1 MEVAG
6 YLGSTP
12 AVARTAY
19 IDPAVFARYQAGRT
33 IASAL
38 DELGASTDY
47 GELATRGG
55 AEAAYFGCSG
65 SAREEPAVAACGAGP
80 SGRAVRPAE
89 VGKRWLNAGRTSR
102 ISNSRT
108 GPVRVILRL

>member
-55 AEAAYFGCSG
+55 AEAAYFGCW
-65 SAREEPAVAACGAGP
+65 P
-80 SGRAVRPAE
+80 
-89 VGKRWLNAGRTSR
+89 AGRQTVAECP
-102 ISNSRT
+102 SNVPSQR
-108 GPVRVILRL
+108 